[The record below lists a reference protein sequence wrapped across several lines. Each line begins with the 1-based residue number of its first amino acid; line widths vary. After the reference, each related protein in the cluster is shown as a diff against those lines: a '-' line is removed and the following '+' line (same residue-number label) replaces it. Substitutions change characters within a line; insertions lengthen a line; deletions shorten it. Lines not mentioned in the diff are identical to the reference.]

1 LCDPAPCD
9 GGTTTLIKEATGC
22 LFGFK
27 LNETVTVEAVAKFE
41 KRGEENREK
50 ERRGGSRAACVLS
63 SISSS
68 FTVGS
73 G

>member
-1 LCDPAPCD
+1 MAV
-9 GGTTTLIKEATGC
+9 AN
-22 LFGFK
+22 
-27 LNETVTVEAVAKFE
+27 LNERAE
-41 KRGEENREK
+41 KNREK
-50 ERRGGSRAACVLS
+50 ERRGGSRAVCLLS

>member
-1 LCDPAPCD
+1 MRERENR
-9 GGTTTLIKEATGC
+9 IKREQ
-22 LFGFK
+22 K
-27 LNETVTVEAVAKFE
+27 QRRK
-41 KRGEENREK
+41 REK
-50 ERRGGSRAACVLS
+50 ERRGGSRAVCLLS

>member
-1 LCDPAPCD
+1 MA
-9 GGTTTLIKEATGC
+9 AGC
-22 LFGFK
+22 LFN
-27 LNETVTVEAVAKFE
+27 LNVSPTVEGRRERGRTELKE
-41 KRGEENREK
+41 SKNRGEKREK
-50 ERRGGSRAACVLS
+50 ERRGGSRAVCLLS